1 MGLSEN
7 DLKSHLVYCDGA
19 CTGNPGPGGWGA
31 IWVQPTGEVLELGAG
46 DPDTTN
52 NRMEMMAAIRA
63 LESIA
68 LTQGDTIVFT
78 DSTYLIRGITQWVWG
93 WRQRDWKTAEGKAV
107 ANQDLWERLIVV
119 TARRR
124 PHGQIDWRYVRG
136 HTGVPGNERVDAI
149 AVAFT
154 KGQWIELYRGPL
166 VGYTVPVYDLPDDQS
181 LPEARPKEAK
191 KVAYSYLSVVEGVLA
206 RHKTWAECERRVKG
220 RSGARFKKALSA
232 EDETSILAAWGVKG
246 P

>member
-1 MGLSEN
+1 M
-7 DLKSHLVYCDGA
+7 
-19 CTGNPGPGGWGA
+19 
-31 IWVQPTGEVLELGAG
+31 
-46 DPDTTN
+46 
-52 NRMEMMAAIRA
+52 
-63 LESIA
+63 
-68 LTQGDTIVFT
+68 
-78 DSTYLIRGITQWVWG
+78 
-93 WRQRDWKTAEGKAV
+93 
-107 ANQDLWERLIVV
+107 
-119 TARRR
+119 
-124 PHGQIDWRYVRG
+124 
-136 HTGVPGNERVDAI
+136 
-149 AVAFT
+149 AFT